1 MKRSILHALAIVA
14 LVMAGCTEDI
24 DTSARYVFKEE
35 TITSYLAKHDTYS
48 EYFRLLGEV
57 MVSNISETTVSQLLS
72 ARGHYTVFAPTND
85 AIQEYLDSLVKQGLI
100 TEASWDAFPSER
112 KRDSIRHVIVFNSII
127 DSGDDYSYYEINGLP
142 SSTATSNSVD
152 IPLPNMYDRKL
163 TVQYTDV
170 PDSIL
175 INDCVVDINNRD
187 ILCINGVIHAMHS
200 VISPSNNTLGYL
212 LKSYIEEGKSNFI
225 VAAKIVEAC
234 GLLDTLTANR
244 DDNYEDLFQKG
255 RIPKKN
261 EETKGETAT
270 FHTPEHR
277 YYGFTFFAETD
288 EFWTQAIKKEV
299 KDITLDDVMAYLDG
313 EGIYP
318 EAKRDNN
325 YKSEDNLLNQFITYH
340 LLPERLS
347 ADKLVF
353 HYNEK
358 GYSTTKKEP
367 TVAVMEFYTTMGK
380 RRLLKIFESR
390 ESNGVYLNR
399 FPVLDNERRGSY
411 HELSCDPEKEGIRIG
426 EPYVEGENNVRN
438 GIIYPI
444 DKLLWYSDN
453 TRDNLQKQRIR
464 WSVPSMWPEFMNN
477 DIRGNEITDEKHKN
491 VYIPN
496 EEEYKY
502 LEDVDISRD
511 TRFNYWTGRGNGWQN
526 MQGDEMSIRGLLD
539 CTMRLPP
546 VPRRGTYELRYAI
559 QCGGIMRGMVQFYW
573 GNNKEKLAAMG
584 IPLDLR
590 QAGDNTLHTK
600 NGNVTSVIG
609 AGDSA
614 YPDTDDDD
622 YNAEVDKR
630 MRNFGFMKGCNQYC
644 AGAPGASSMM
654 RASNICLRRIL
665 FRATM
670 DPDETYYI
678 RFKTVMDDDTRFFYM
693 DYLEYCAKEVYDNPE
708 KPEDIW

>member
-1 MKRSILHALAIVA
+1 MKKSFFNALAIVA
-14 LVMAGCTEDI
+14 LVIAGCTEDI
-24 DTSARYVFKEE
+24 DTSARYVFTEE
-35 TITSYLAKHDTYS
+35 TITSYLSKHENYS
-48 EYFRLLGEV
+48 EYFRLLDEV
-57 MVSNISETTVSQLLS
+57 MVSNISETTVRQLLS

-85 AIQEYLDSLVKQGLI
+85 AIQEYLDSLVKQGI
-100 TEASWDAFPSER
+100 IPEASWDAFPNER
-112 KRDSIRHVIVFNSII
+112 KRDSILHVIVFNSII
-127 DSGDDYSYYEINGLP
+127 DSGDDYSSYEINGLP
-142 SSTATSNSVD
+142 PSTATSNSVD

-163 TVQYTDV
+163 VVQYTDV

-175 INDCVVDINNRD
+175 INDCVIDINNRD

-212 LKSYIEEGKSNFI
+212 LKKYIEEGKSNFI
-225 VAAKIVEAC
+225 VASKIAEAC
-234 GLLDTLTANR
+234 GLLDTLSANR
-244 DDNYEDLFQKG
+244 DEKYEELYQQRMIKT
-255 RIPKKN
+255 KN
-261 EETKGETAT
+261 EDDENGSAQI

-277 YYGFTFFAETD
+277 YFGFTFFAETD
-288 EFWTQAIKKEV
+288 EFWAQAIGKDA
-299 KDITLDDVMAYLDG
+299 KDITLEDVMAYLDG
-313 EGIYP
+313 EGVYP

-325 YKSEDNLLNQFITYH
+325 YKSEDNLLYQFITYH

-347 ADKLVF
+347 ADKLVY
-353 HYNEK
+353 HYNER
-358 GYSTTKKEP
+358 GYNTNTKTP

-426 EPYVEGENNVRN
+426 EPNLEGENNIRN

-477 DIRGNEITDEKHKN
+477 DIRCSEITDEKHKN
-491 VYIPN
+491 VYIPTDQ
-496 EEEYKY
+496 EYKY
-502 LEDVDISRD
+502 LNDVDISNE

-546 VPRRGTYELRYAI
+546 VPRRGTYELRFAI
-559 QCGGIMRGMVQFYW
+559 QSGGSMRGMVQFYW
-573 GNNKEKLAAMG
+573 GNKKDKLAAMG
-584 IPLDLR
+584 IPMDLR
-590 QAGDNTLHTK
+590 QSADNQLHTK
-600 NGNVTSVIG
+600 GGNVPSDIG
-609 AGDSA
+609 YAK
-614 YPDTDDDD
+614 DTDDDD

-644 AGAPGASSMM
+644 AGGPGTSSTM
-654 RASNICLRRIL
+654 RTSDICIRRIII
-665 FRATM
+665 RETM

-678 RFKTVMDDDTRFFYM
+678 RFKTVMDDHTRFFYM
-693 DYLEYCAKEVYDNPE
+693 DYMEYCAKDVYDNPE